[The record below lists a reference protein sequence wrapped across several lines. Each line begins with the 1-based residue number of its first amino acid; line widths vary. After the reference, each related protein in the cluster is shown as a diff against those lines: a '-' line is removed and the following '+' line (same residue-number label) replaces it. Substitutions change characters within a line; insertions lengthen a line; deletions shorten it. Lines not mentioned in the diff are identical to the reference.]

1 MGVGVGGGG
10 TCTPEH
16 LQVEARGLYWV
27 SFSIALYLPF
37 KANLSLPPE
46 LTILGRLARQLNPQ
60 APPVPALQPST
71 HTRFFHGC

>member
-16 LQVEARGLYWV
+16 LQEEARGLYWV
-27 SFSIALYLPF
+27 SFSVALYLPF
-37 KANLSLPPE
+37 KANLSMPPE
-46 LTILGRLARQLNPQ
+46 LTILDRLLVNPQ
-60 APPVPALQPST
+60 GPPIPAPQPST

>member
-46 LTILGRLARQLNPQ
+46 LTILGRLARQ
-60 APPVPALQPST
+60 
-71 HTRFFHGC
+71 